1 MSTPATSA
9 SSSRTS
15 DKPSTRKSRSHA
27 SSPRKTRVARRR
39 GRATDGLESEDELVR
54 EVGTDSE
61 TGDDL
66 SSIDSDSDSD
76 TEPVSEGAVADGRS
90 RPLTPSTSDS
100 PHSHN
105 KELPTRID
113 DTPQPFFTQPTT
125 WGDMVMEENAHGAAE
140 LPVIDFADF
149 HGDAIPSSHASR
161 PLSRKAKRQL
171 DEPRDRSPQSE
182 ACEDGKNDVD
192 RRPSTPRRS
201 RSLTSK
207 RPSGQSARQVY
218 QQRLET
224 DPSFVPTVGGFWG
237 HDERLLDKELRSLS
251 GWWRGRWQS
260 RGRGRGFSLRV
271 RGGHSQSPS
280 PHDADVSTLTP
291 ELPPIERT
299 WTHDGFEEMKR
310 REEQRRALQQQP
322 QANQT
327 RGVRGARGGFAAG
340 RGGRVGPTRGGL
352 VSSPAR
358 SNIPLAQGR
367 VWFTMKPDRMWTK
380 QQEAFLFFDS
390 STKPRRGQR
399 LSYKVKLPGSA
410 AHSVPA
416 LADAEKKR
424 SQPKSQVLDT
434 NAIAYIIRIP
444 KTTPAEKAIES
455 LTTVE
460 EASLEEIFTV
470 RPNLVTPIPIPMPH
484 AVSGPSTIPD
494 NASSVDQEQGNVL
507 LSEQPSQLVRD
518 STESQVLDQATNEET
533 IQTPSSEQSPT
544 KRLSTSSDQRPTL
557 PPLQT
562 VFTPPPVAH
571 PSPAYGPA
579 YSYGP
584 SLPPGV
590 ALNAHGVPYELATGR
605 PVYLA
610 ATPMYTPRPMVPSHL
625 TPGAVPFI
633 PSHMHHSSISPDFM
647 SQGSSHT
654 PPMNGFIDP
663 TTETPLFSLPR
674 QTRIS
679 IRAPSDE
686 SDGKGPRKGQLRQ
699 PGTGTR
705 TPTVSSPPQA
715 LDPSSQ
721 TYYPSLTRPSETAAS
736 PLYNGAGSR
745 DGQAINGDING
756 QQRQDPHM
764 VSYPPYQPYYYPG
777 SYGYYP
783 YMDMSQVGQY
793 DMYSSDPRGA
803 QGSVYY

>member
-1 MSTPATSA
+1 MSTLAASA
-9 SSSRTS
+9 SSSRTT
-15 DKPSTRKSRSHA
+15 DKPPTRRSRSHA
-27 SSPRKTRVARRR
+27 SPSRKTRIARRR
-39 GRATDGLESEDELVR
+39 RRAKDGLESEDELVR

-61 TGDDL
+61 TEDDL
-66 SSIDSDSDSD
+66 SSTDSDSDSD
-76 TEPVSEGAVADGRS
+76 TEPVSEGAVAHGRS

-100 PHSHN
+100 PQSHN
-105 KELPTRID
+105 KEIPARID
-113 DTPQPFFTQPTT
+113 DNPQPFFTQPTT

-149 HGDAIPSSHASR
+149 HVDAIPSSHASR
-161 PLSRKAKRQL
+161 PLSRKSKRRL
-171 DEPRDRSPQSE
+171 DGSRDRSPQSE
-182 ACEDGKNDVD
+182 THEDGQNDVD
-192 RRPSTPRRS
+192 HRPTSPRRS

-207 RPSGQSARQVY
+207 RPLGQSARQAY
-218 QQRLET
+218 QERLEN

-237 HDERLLDKELRSLS
+237 HDERLLDKDLRSLS

-260 RGRGRGFSLRV
+260 RGRGRGFGLRV
-271 RGGHSQSPS
+271 RGGHTQSPS
-280 PHDADVSTLTP
+280 PHDADASGPTP

-299 WTHDGFEEMKR
+299 WTHDGYEEMKR
-310 REEQRRALQQQP
+310 REEQRRATSQQQQ

-340 RGGRVGPTRGGL
+340 RGGRIGSNRGGL

-358 SNIPLAQGR
+358 SNMALAHGG
-367 VWFTMKPDRMWTK
+367 VWYDMKPERMWTK
-380 QQEAFLFFDS
+380 QHEAFLFFDS
-390 STKPRRGQR
+390 STKPRRGQG
-399 LSYKVKLPGSA
+399 LSYKVKVPGTEV
-410 AHSVPA
+410 HSVLA
-416 LADAEKKR
+416 LPRVKQADTEWKW
-424 SQPKSQVLDT
+424 SQPKGKVLDT
-434 NAIAYIIRIP
+434 STVTYIIRIP
-444 KTTPAEKAIES
+444 KSTPAAKAIES

-460 EASLEEIFTV
+460 ETSLEEIFTV

-484 AVSGPSTIPD
+484 TVSGPSVPTKSD
-494 NASSVDQEQGNVL
+494 KASTVEHEQGSVL
-507 LSEQPSQLVRD
+507 FEQQSRD
-518 STESQVLDQATNEET
+518 STESKGPDQALTGET
-533 IQTPSSEQSPT
+533 TQTQPSPEQPST
-544 KRLSTSSDQRPTL
+544 KHPSTSSDQRPTL

-571 PSPAYGPA
+571 PSPAYGAA

-590 ALNAHGVPYELATGR
+590 ALNAHGIPYELATGR

-610 ATPMYTPRPMVPSHL
+610 AAPMYTPRPMVPSHL

-654 PPMNGFIDP
+654 PPMNGFVDS

-679 IRAPSDE
+679 IRAPADE
-686 SDGKGPRKGQLRQ
+686 SDGKGSRKGQLRQ
-699 PGTGTR
+699 SGAATR
-705 TPTVSSPPQA
+705 TPTVSSPLQA

-736 PLYNGAGSR
+736 PPYNGAGSR
-745 DGQAINGDING
+745 DGQASNG
-756 QQRQDPHM
+756 QDPQM
-764 VSYPPYQPYYYPG
+764 ASYPPYQPYYYPG

>member
-1 MSTPATSA
+1 MSSLATSP
-9 SSSRTS
+9 SSSRTT
-15 DKPSTRKSRSHA
+15 DKPPARKCRSHA
-27 SSPRKTRVARRR
+27 NSPRKTRITRRR
-39 GRATDGLESEDELVR
+39 GRAQTGIESDDEIVR

-61 TGDDL
+61 TEDDL

-76 TEPVSEGAVADGRS
+76 TEPVSEGAVVDGRS
-90 RPLTPSTSDS
+90 RPLTPSTSHS

-105 KELPTRID
+105 KDLPTRID
-113 DTPQPFFTQPTT
+113 DNAQPFFTQPTT
-125 WGDMVMEENAHGAAE
+125 WGDMVMEENAHGPAD

-149 HGDAIPSSHASR
+149 HSDAIPSSHAPR
-161 PLSRKAKRQL
+161 PLSRKSKKRL
-171 DEPRDRSPQSE
+171 DGSRDRSPQSE
-182 ACEDGKNDVD
+182 TYEDGKNAVD
-192 RRPSTPRRS
+192 QSRPTTRRS

-207 RPSGQSARQVY
+207 RPLGQSARQAY
-218 QQRLET
+218 QQRLDS

-237 HDERLLDKELRSLS
+237 HDERLLDKDLRSLS
-251 GWWRGRWQS
+251 GWWRGKWQS
-260 RGRGRGFSLRV
+260 RGRGRGFGLRV

-280 PHDADVSTLTP
+280 PHDADVNGHAP

-299 WTHDGFEEMKR
+299 WTHDGYEEMKR
-310 REEQRRALQQQP
+310 REEQRRASLQQQQ

-358 SNIPLAQGR
+358 SNITLSQGR
-367 VWFTMKPDRMWTK
+367 VWYAMKPELMWTK
-380 QQEAFLFFDS
+380 QQEAFLFFDA
-390 STKPRRGQR
+390 STKPRKGQR
-399 LSYKVKLPGSA
+399 PSYKVKLAGSETRTVQA
-410 AHSVPA
+410 FPRARQAGTEWNWPQSKAKAQETV
-416 LADAEKKR
+416 
-424 SQPKSQVLDT
+424 
-434 NAIAYIIRIP
+434 AYIVRIP
-444 KTTPAEKAIES
+444 KALLTEKVIES

-470 RPNLVTPIPIPMPH
+470 RPNLVTPIPIPIP
-484 AVSGPSTIPD
+484 GPSIPATISEKTS
-494 NASSVDQEQGNVL
+494 AVDQGQGNVS
-507 LSEQPSQLVRD
+507 SEQQSQI
-518 STESQVLDQATNEET
+518 ESQVADQANNGET
-533 IQTPSSEQSPT
+533 AQKKPSSEQSAT
-544 KRLSTSSDQRPTL
+544 KQPSISSDQRPTL

-571 PSPAYGPA
+571 PSPAYGTTYP
-579 YSYGP
+579 YP

-610 ATPMYTPRPMVPSHL
+610 PTPMYTPRPMVPSHL

-633 PSHMHHSSISPDFM
+633 PSHLHHSSISPDFM
-647 SQGSSHT
+647 SQASSHT
-654 PPMNGFIDP
+654 PPMNGFIEP

-686 SDGKGPRKGQLRQ
+686 PDLKGSRKGQRQ
-699 PGTGTR
+699 PGAATR
-705 TPTVSSPPQA
+705 TPTVSSPLQPA
-715 LDPSSQ
+715 DSSSQ
-721 TYYPSLTRPSETAAS
+721 PSFPSLTRPSETAAS
-736 PLYNGAGSR
+736 PPYNGAGSR
-745 DGQAINGDING
+745 EGQAVNGDINN
-756 QQRQDPHM
+756 QQHQDPHM
-764 VSYPPYQPYYYPG
+764 LSYPPYQPYYYPG